1 MISHALVVNL
11 SMMASKNTSG
21 HCYIKHLTMLF
32 ATSKSMAT
40 GVCYGNEISKTPF
53 ARFQSVLSITGYFF
67 SNGTGRCTSTSS
79 SHLDCEQLHS
89 SSTSLAKLCTGLL
102 IMFSVLT
109 WSITWTISSYSKILT
124 QSSLGPSR
132 HILAWQRTPRSGRTD
147 RLSILWELKSILIK
161 WSLVYL
167 KTNMIGQLM
176 RYNDY
181 SPLVQSL
188 IVHSRNSLAS
198 FHSAPGLFLLV
209 DVSSAISSIYSNVC
223 HTYTPMLYVILLP
236 LHVKTYSGPTILLIN
251 STRPKVTIHNDA
263 SGVTGIWDWWNKL
276 HADSTRLPRDY

>member
-1 MISHALVVNL
+1 MDGGASMISHALVANL
-11 SMMASKNTSG
+11 SMMVSKNISG
-21 HCYIKHLTMLF
+21 RCHIRRLTMLF

-53 ARFQSVLSITGYFF
+53 AKFRSVLSITGYFF

-89 SSTSLAKLCTGLL
+89 SSTSLVKLCTGLL
-102 IMFSVLT
+102 IMFLVST
-109 WSITWTISSYSKILT
+109 WSITWTISSYSMIPT

-147 RLSILWELKSILIK
+147 GLSISRELNSILIK

-176 RYNDY
+176 QYNDY

-188 IVHSRNSLAS
+188 IVHLRNSSAS
-198 FHSAPGLFLLV
+198 FHSAPGLLLLV
-209 DVSSAISSIYSNVC
+209 DLSSAISSIYSNVC
-223 HTYTPMLYVILLP
+223 HT
-236 LHVKTYSGPTILLIN
+236 
-251 STRPKVTIHNDA
+251 
-263 SGVTGIWDWWNKL
+263 
-276 HADSTRLPRDY
+276 